1 MLPECLNA
9 IGRIRIG
16 ANNVYSMVYT
26 FCLMDYHPITLRIL
40 QSDTF
45 RHWLAKLK
53 DRVAIARI
61 NARIR
66 RLSHG
71 HVGDCKYLKQSIME
85 LRIDHGPGYRVY
97 FTMRGEQMV
106 LLLAGGDKGSQEA
119 DIERAIRIA
128 SDWRTET

>member
-1 MLPECLNA
+1 MLLECRSDIGNA
-9 IGRIRIG
+9 RGLV
-16 ANNVYSMVYT
+16 NNVLSMVYT
-26 FCLMDYHPITLRIL
+26 PCFMDYHPITLRIL

-66 RLSHG
+66 LLSNG
-71 HVGDCKYLKQSIME
+71 HVGDCKYLKHSIME
-85 LRIDHGPGYRVY
+85 LRVDHGPGYRVY
-97 FTMRGEQMV
+97 FTMRGAELV
-106 LLLAGGDKGSQEA
+106 LLLAGGDKGSQQA

-128 SDWRTET
+128 SEWRTET